1 MVETTPTDHPTP
13 STVGPT
19 APEITASPVVMN
31 TTTSSPSS
39 VPSSDSPAPT
49 LTSAPAT
56 TSIPTTTTNGTA
68 SLAPGAV
75 QSNEEPLD
83 CTLNIT
89 TGVFGSSSNGIRLGA
104 ASDGG
109 LDGDNTTTTAG
120 QVVVPYTYQVETTIG
135 VRDDIT
141 ILDDVL
147 LTLEYAMTE
156 RLIPLLLR
164 DQCDDNIGG
173 GSDAVEVRSATTAVA
188 EATSAAAAP
197 GVVVT
202 GIAVAPPDE
211 IDPDKTCRNVAA
223 ADDAANAGLCF
234 VLNGRLTIHYQQ
246 HPDHPIA
253 IGSAVVPSVAEERQQ
268 QQLVD
273 HVRQQMEREI
283 QSGRFD
289 HAAVA
294 PAITRVGL
302 YVEDDD
308 EAGGG
313 SGGGDDKS
321 GNNNNATLM
330 LDQNTNKPLIGS
342 LVGVFATVTIFATI
356 LIRRQWSVRRHRYNM
371 AAGRAHS

>member
-1 MVETTPTDHPTP
+1 M
-13 STVGPT
+13 
-19 APEITASPVVMN
+19 
-31 TTTSSPSS
+31 
-39 VPSSDSPAPT
+39 
-49 LTSAPAT
+49 
-56 TSIPTTTTNGTA
+56 TNGTAA
-68 SLAPGAV
+68 SLAPGTV
-75 QSNEEPLD
+75 QSDEELEYKD
-83 CTLNIT
+83 CTLNVT
-89 TGVFGSSSNGIRLGA
+89 TGVFGSSSNGVQLGAA

-109 LDGDNTTTTAG
+109 LDESANTTTRAG
-120 QVVVPYTYQVETTIG
+120 EVVVPYTYQVETTVG

-164 DQCDDNIGG
+164 DQCDNVGGIGSG
-173 GSDAVEVRSATTAVA
+173 GAVEVRSATTAVA
-188 EATSAAAAP
+188 EATSTAAL
-197 GVVVT
+197 VVT

-223 ADDAANAGLCF
+223 ADDAVAGLCF
-234 VLNGRLTIHYQQ
+234 VLSGRLTIHYQQ
-246 HPDHPIA
+246 HPDHMA
-253 IGSAVVPSVAEERQQ
+253 TASSSAAAVAPSAAEERQQQ

-273 HVRQQMEREI
+273 HVRGLMEREI

-302 YVEDDD
+302 YVEDDK
-308 EAGGG
+308 AGG
-313 SGGGDDKS
+313 SGDDSDEKGGNDK
-321 GNNNNATLM
+321 NATLM

-356 LIRRQWSVRRHRYNM
+356 LIRRQWRVRRHRYNM
-371 AAGRAHS
+371 TAGRAQR